1 MALWGAADA
10 KTSTGTIAITTGGA
24 VTGSSTL
31 FDSEAAVGDYIVAN
45 NNKYRI
51 TAIASNTAATVVG
64 GTNGGSITAVTA
76 GTGYSLQEMPIYVSA
91 SEVGGVSNNVFG
103 VDTTEAGVTQ
113 AAGHA
118 GWVRRTAGSGG
129 RAGRVQYEVL
139 VAGSM
144 ITGDATASDGDADAD
159 DTEFPDS

>member
-10 KTSTGTIAITTGGA
+10 KTSSGTIAITTGGA
-24 VTGSSTL
+24 VTGTSTV
-31 FDSEAAVGDYIVAN
+31 FDDEAQVGDYIVAN

-51 TAIASNTAATVVG
+51 TAIASNTSATVVG
-64 GTNGGSITAVTA
+64 GTLGGSITEVTA
-76 GTGYSLQEMPIYVSA
+76 GTGYSLQEMPISVSA
-91 SEVGGVSNNVFG
+91 SEVGADSNNVFG
-103 VDTTEAGVTQ
+103 VDTTEIGVTQ

-129 RAGRVQYEVL
+129 RSGRVQYEVL

-144 ITGDATASDGDADAD
+144 ITGDATASDGGADAD